1 MSFKIVNGKQIENL
15 DVSYNENENKN
26 RIRRPIIRRKYC
38 KDDLNNIPSLL
49 DKRKL
54 VESFG
59 LEIYNERDRYGQDI
73 PLDFFEKNIGHNVP
87 V

>member
-15 DVSYNENENKN
+15 DVSYNENKTK
-26 RIRRPIIRRKYC
+26 IRRPIIRRKYC